1 VSKGKEFRPR
11 RRRGFDDDFEAP
23 RGFVRPESRPRQE
36 GFSPAPQAP
45 TSSAPP
51 VKAVVKWFKPDKGF
65 GFVELADG
73 RGDAFLHVSA
83 LQAAG
88 HDAVGPGATLEVQ
101 VSQGQKGL
109 QVAAVQAVDLSTQG
123 AAPAPR
129 PGGGGDRGGGS
140 RRPPVDTANAVGVT
154 GRVKWFNA
162 EKGFGFIACDD
173 GQRDVF
179 VHISTLRSSGIET
192 LSEGQE
198 VQLKVMETPK
208 GREALSLQL
217 ANAG

>member
-1 VSKGKEFRPR
+1 VPG
-11 RRRGFDDDFEAP
+11 
-23 RGFVRPESRPRQE
+23 
-36 GFSPAPQAP
+36 
-45 TSSAPP
+45 

-65 GFVELADG
+65 GFIELADG

-101 VSQGQKGL
+101 VGQGQKGL
-109 QVAAVQAVDLSTQG
+109 QVTSVISVDSSTAG
-123 AAPAPR
+123 AAAPR
-129 PGGGGDRGGGS
+129 TSPPPRQRERG
-140 RRPPVDTANAVGVT
+140 PVDDSNAVGVT

-162 EKGFGFIACDD
+162 EKGFGFVACDD

-179 VHISTLRSSGIET
+179 VHISTLRSAGLET
-192 LSEGQE
+192 LSEGQA
-198 VQLKVMETPK
+198 VQLRVLETPK

-217 ANAG
+217 AG